1 MLTATGFVYG
11 RGQILTPTESTS
23 LDRSPTNWL
32 PVITSATPYGCA
44 KFGVN
49 PSMGFLGEWV
59 HHTGKTQI
67 GTGKIRRR
75 IFTLDGSND
84 TDSRKSVPF
93 CIVDIVPILRVKYP
107 QKAIIWKL
115 SIFCAFGLKTPI
127 HPQNWGHWGFHI
139 LPTIQPSCVRNRGRV
154 WPLNEM
160 LKRGYKQINT
170 ICNIPLISYD
180 VQWTDV
186 HQIIKHT
193 GDTFLAIAWKCRF
206 CKTGKGGGQNL
217 LFVIDKPSRR

>member
-32 PVITSATPYGCA
+32 PVITSATRCGCA

-49 PSMGFLGEWV
+49 PSMGFLGELV

-107 QKAIIWKL
+107 QKAII
-115 SIFCAFGLKTPI
+115 
-127 HPQNWGHWGFHI
+127 
-139 LPTIQPSCVRNRGRV
+139 
-154 WPLNEM
+154 
-160 LKRGYKQINT
+160 
-170 ICNIPLISYD
+170 
-180 VQWTDV
+180 
-186 HQIIKHT
+186 
-193 GDTFLAIAWKCRF
+193 
-206 CKTGKGGGQNL
+206 
-217 LFVIDKPSRR
+217 